1 MSEPVAP
8 PPPTARR
15 APFSDNPVVGQRGQR
30 TQQRILDAA
39 LAVFGEEGFHRA
51 SVGRITERAGCS
63 RATFYQY
70 FSDKDD
76 VFTHLVGQVIRQVG
90 ASVEALGTITP
101 DQAGLD
107 VVRAWIRR
115 YADIFERY
123 GPVFHD
129 FSAAAEKAETM
140 GQLRDQAARVNI
152 SRLHA
157 KVQGSD
163 LGDRELDA
171 VLDLLL
177 DATARVYY
185 NAEMLRRVDPR
196 ERSAER
202 IEAAL
207 ADVVHRALFR
217 TTADVNL
224 HAGHHPT
231 MPEIAFDRSHAA
243 TVEGET
249 PAELSRAA
257 RSTLD
262 SLLSAGVDV
271 ILAQGYHDTRVDDL
285 VAAAGLSHGAFYR
298 YFTNKAHFTRMLVLE
313 AMEPLSGTLALIPT
327 DATRAQLRAWL
338 RDYNEIQ
345 ASEAAII
352 RIWVDATLHDPELRV
367 DAAAA
372 LDWGR
377 RRLARFLA
385 ERPFGDHDA
394 DAVVLMGVLDA
405 FGGRRL
411 EGSILDTTTSVIER
425 GLLGR

>member
-1 MSEPVAP
+1 MSESVAP

-15 APFSDNPVVGQRGQR
+15 APFSDNPNVGQRGQR
-30 TQQRILDAA
+30 TQQRILDSA

-51 SVGRITERAGCS
+51 SVGRITARTGCS

-70 FSDKDD
+70 FSDKED

-90 ASVEALGTITP
+90 AAVEALDPITP
-101 DQAGLD
+101 DQAGLA
-107 VVRAWIRR
+107 VLRGWIRR
-115 YADIFERY
+115 FADIFERY
-123 GPVFHD
+123 GPVFHA
-129 FSAAAEKAETM
+129 FSSAEERSRSV
-140 GQLRDQAARVNI
+140 GQLRSQAASVNI
-152 SRLHA
+152 SRIHA
-157 KVQGSD
+157 KVQGTA

-177 DATARVYY
+177 DTAARVFY
-185 NAEMLRRVDPR
+185 NAEMLRRAEPDACTP
-196 ERSAER
+196 ERVET
-202 IEAAL
+202 AL
-207 ADVVHRALFR
+207 ADVVHRCLFGR
-217 TTADVNL
+217 IADVNV
-224 HAGHHPT
+224 HTPAHPP
-231 MPEIAFDRSHAA
+231 MPEIAFDSSHAA

-249 PAELSRAA
+249 PADLSRAA
-257 RSTLD
+257 RTTLD
-262 SLLSAGVDV
+262 SLLRAGIDV
-271 ILAQGYHDTRVDDL
+271 ILEQGYHDTRVDDL

-298 YFTNKAHFTRMLVLE
+298 YFTNKAHFTRMLVIE
-313 AMEPLSGTLALIPT
+313 AMEPLSHTLAAVPA
-327 DATRAQLRAWL
+327 DATRAQLRTWL
-338 RDYNEIQ
+338 KHYNEVQ

-394 DAVVLMGVLDA
+394 DAIVLLGVLDA

-411 EGSILDTTTSVIER
+411 DPSILDTTTSVIER